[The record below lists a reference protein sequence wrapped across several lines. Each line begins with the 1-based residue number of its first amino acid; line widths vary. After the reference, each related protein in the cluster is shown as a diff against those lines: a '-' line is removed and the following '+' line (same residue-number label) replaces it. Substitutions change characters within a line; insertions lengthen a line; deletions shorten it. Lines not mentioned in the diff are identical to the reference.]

1 MAVSDLI
8 LRQAFIEYDRRDTD
22 QLLQH
27 YYTDQDGNYKL
38 SSKTHKTIMKYADK
52 IGEHPVSEKQGQ
64 PSRFGG
70 RRALR
75 TAFLVAVIAA
85 LLAITIFAIG
95 RYTSIFDNLNIHT
108 FSKGSEVTYNDTTE
122 QGYLKVRYSYI
133 PSGYK
138 VVEIEEDDLSSDI
151 LFMNESGYKITS
163 STIENDASIEIYNT
177 EGTEIREVTI
187 DGKQAMYIQAN
198 NANIL
203 SWISGE
209 YHTTLLGDNVP
220 INELIKMAETASASV
235 LCSLMTALKTML
247 VVCDGQ

>member
-52 IGEHPVSEKQGQ
+52 IGEHQASEKQGQ
-64 PSRFGG
+64 HSRFGG

-95 RYTSIFDNLNIHT
+95 RYTSIFDSLNIHT
-108 FSKGSEVTYNDTTE
+108 FSKGSEVTYNDTAE
-122 QGYLKVRYSYI
+122 QGYLKVRYSYV
-133 PSGYK
+133 PK
-138 VVEIEEDDLSSDI
+138 
-151 LFMNESGYKITS
+151 GYKIVAVEESELMSIIEYQNDKKESIYSETILNEGTIS
-163 STIENDASIEIYNT
+163 GINTEDTTMRECFIGNQPATYVEASTGNMLIWVSGRYNT
-177 EGTEIREVTI
+177 KI
-187 DGKQAMYIQAN
+187 
-198 NANIL
+198 
-203 SWISGE
+203 ISD
-209 YHTTLLGDNVP
+209 TVP
-220 INELIKMAETASASV
+220 VNELILMAES
-235 LCSLMTALKTML
+235 KHKKHFWEK
-247 VVCDGQ
+247 

>member
-52 IGEHPVSEKQGQ
+52 IGEHQASEKQGQ
-64 PSRFGG
+64 HSRLGG

-108 FSKGSEVTYNDTTE
+108 FSKGSEVTYNDTAE

-133 PSGYK
+133 PK
-138 VVEIEEDDLSSDI
+138 
-151 LFMNESGYKITS
+151 GYKIVAVEES
-163 STIENDASIEIYNT
+163 ELMSIIEYQNDKKESIYSETIFNEGTISGINT
-177 EGTEIREVTI
+177 EGTTMRECFIGNQPATYVEASTGNMLI
-187 DGKQAMYIQAN
+187 WVSGRYNTKI
-198 NANIL
+198 
-203 SWISGE
+203 ISD
-209 YHTTLLGDNVP
+209 TVP
-220 INELIKMAETASASV
+220 VNELILMAES
-235 LCSLMTALKTML
+235 KHRKHFWEK
-247 VVCDGQ
+247 

>member
-27 YYTDQDGNYKL
+27 YYNDQDGNYKL

-52 IGEHPVSEKQGQ
+52 IGEHQASEKQGQ
-64 PSRFGG
+64 HSRFGG

-95 RYTSIFDNLNIHT
+95 RYTSIFDSLNIHT
-108 FSKGSEVTYNDTTE
+108 FSKGSEVTYNDTAE

-133 PSGYK
+133 PK
-138 VVEIEEDDLSSDI
+138 
-151 LFMNESGYKITS
+151 GYKIVAVEES
-163 STIENDASIEIYNT
+163 ELMSIIEYQNDKKESIYSETIFNEGTISGINT
-177 EGTEIREVTI
+177 EGTTMRECFIGNQPATYVEASTGNMLI
-187 DGKQAMYIQAN
+187 WVSGRYNTKI
-198 NANIL
+198 
-203 SWISGE
+203 ISD
-209 YHTTLLGDNVP
+209 TVP
-220 INELIKMAETASASV
+220 VNELILMAES
-235 LCSLMTALKTML
+235 KHRKHFWEK
-247 VVCDGQ
+247 

>member
-95 RYTSIFDNLNIHT
+95 RYTSIFDSLNIHT
-108 FSKGSEVTYNDTTE
+108 FSKGSEVTYNDTAE
-122 QGYLKVRYSYI
+122 QGYLKVRYSYV
-133 PSGYK
+133 PK
-138 VVEIEEDDLSSDI
+138 
-151 LFMNESGYKITS
+151 GYKIVAVEES
-163 STIENDASIEIYNT
+163 ELMSIIEYQNDKKESIYSETILNEGTISGINT
-177 EGTEIREVTI
+177 EGTTMRECFIGNQPATYVEASTGNMLI
-187 DGKQAMYIQAN
+187 WVSGRYNTKI
-198 NANIL
+198 
-203 SWISGE
+203 ISD
-209 YHTTLLGDNVP
+209 TVP
-220 INELIKMAETASASV
+220 VNELILMAES
-235 LCSLMTALKTML
+235 KHRKHFWEK
-247 VVCDGQ
+247 

>member
-52 IGEHPVSEKQGQ
+52 IGEHQASEKQGQ
-64 PSRFGG
+64 HSRFGG

-95 RYTSIFDNLNIHT
+95 RYTSIFDSLNIHT
-108 FSKGSEVTYNDTTE
+108 FSKGSEVTYNDTAE

-133 PSGYK
+133 PK
-138 VVEIEEDDLSSDI
+138 
-151 LFMNESGYKITS
+151 GYKIVAVEES
-163 STIENDASIEIYNT
+163 ELMSIIEYQNDKKESIYSETIFNEGTISGINT
-177 EGTEIREVTI
+177 EGTTMRECFIGNQPATYVEASTGNMLI
-187 DGKQAMYIQAN
+187 WVSGRYNTKI
-198 NANIL
+198 
-203 SWISGE
+203 ISD
-209 YHTTLLGDNVP
+209 TVP
-220 INELIKMAETASASV
+220 VNELILMAES
-235 LCSLMTALKTML
+235 KHRKHFWEK
-247 VVCDGQ
+247 

>member
-1 MAVSDLI
+1 M
-8 LRQAFIEYDRRDTD
+8 
-22 QLLQH
+22 
-27 YYTDQDGNYKL
+27 
-38 SSKTHKTIMKYADK
+38 
-52 IGEHPVSEKQGQ
+52 
-64 PSRFGG
+64 
-70 RRALR
+70 
-75 TAFLVAVIAA
+75 
-85 LLAITIFAIG
+85 
-95 RYTSIFDNLNIHT
+95 
-108 FSKGSEVTYNDTTE
+108 
-122 QGYLKVRYSYI
+122 RYSYI

-209 YHTTLLGDNVP
+209 YHTTLLGDDVP
-220 INELIKMAETASASV
+220 INELIKMAESAHKKK
-235 LCSLMTALKTML
+235 LLEK
-247 VVCDGQ
+247 

>member
-27 YYTDQDGNYKL
+27 YYNDQDGNYKL

-52 IGEHPVSEKQGQ
+52 IGEHQASEKQGQ
-64 PSRFGG
+64 HSRLGG

-95 RYTSIFDNLNIHT
+95 RYTSIFDSLNIHT

-133 PSGYK
+133 PK
-138 VVEIEEDDLSSDI
+138 
-151 LFMNESGYKITS
+151 GYKIVAVEES
-163 STIENDASIEIYNT
+163 ELMSIIEYQNDKKESIYSETILNEGTISGINT
-177 EGTEIREVTI
+177 EGTTMRECFIGNQPATYVEASTGNMLI
-187 DGKQAMYIQAN
+187 WVSGRYNTKI
-198 NANIL
+198 
-203 SWISGE
+203 ISD
-209 YHTTLLGDNVP
+209 TVP
-220 INELIKMAETASASV
+220 VNELILMAES
-235 LCSLMTALKTML
+235 KHRKHFWEK
-247 VVCDGQ
+247 

>member
-52 IGEHPVSEKQGQ
+52 IGEHQASEKQGQ
-64 PSRFGG
+64 HSRFGG

-108 FSKGSEVTYNDTTE
+108 FSKGSEVTYNDTAE

-133 PSGYK
+133 PK
-138 VVEIEEDDLSSDI
+138 
-151 LFMNESGYKITS
+151 GYKIVAVEES
-163 STIENDASIEIYNT
+163 ELMSIIEYQNDKKESIYSETILNEGTISGINT
-177 EGTEIREVTI
+177 EGTTMRECFIGNQPATYVEASTGNMLI
-187 DGKQAMYIQAN
+187 WVSGRYNTKI
-198 NANIL
+198 
-203 SWISGE
+203 ISD
-209 YHTTLLGDNVP
+209 TVP
-220 INELIKMAETASASV
+220 VNELILMAES
-235 LCSLMTALKTML
+235 KHRKHFWEK
-247 VVCDGQ
+247 

>member
-95 RYTSIFDNLNIHT
+95 RYTSIFDSLNIHT
-108 FSKGSEVTYNDTTE
+108 FSKGSEVTYNDTAE

-133 PSGYK
+133 PK
-138 VVEIEEDDLSSDI
+138 
-151 LFMNESGYKITS
+151 GYKIVAVEES
-163 STIENDASIEIYNT
+163 ELMSIIEYQNDKKESIYSETIFNEGTISGINT
-177 EGTEIREVTI
+177 EGTTMRECFIGNQPATYVEASTGNMLI
-187 DGKQAMYIQAN
+187 WVSGRYNTKI
-198 NANIL
+198 
-203 SWISGE
+203 ISD
-209 YHTTLLGDNVP
+209 TVP
-220 INELIKMAETASASV
+220 VNELILMAES
-235 LCSLMTALKTML
+235 KHRKHFWEK
-247 VVCDGQ
+247 

>member
-52 IGEHPVSEKQGQ
+52 IGEHQASEKQGQ
-64 PSRFGG
+64 HSRFGG

-95 RYTSIFDNLNIHT
+95 RYTSIFDSLNIHT
-108 FSKGSEVTYNDTTE
+108 FSKGSEVTYNDTAE
-122 QGYLKVRYSYI
+122 QGYLKVRYSYV
-133 PSGYK
+133 PK
-138 VVEIEEDDLSSDI
+138 
-151 LFMNESGYKITS
+151 GYKIVAVEES
-163 STIENDASIEIYNT
+163 ELMSIIEYQNDKKESIYSETILNEGTISDINT
-177 EGTEIREVTI
+177 EGTTMRECFIGNQPATYVEASTGNMLI
-187 DGKQAMYIQAN
+187 WVSGRYNTKI
-198 NANIL
+198 
-203 SWISGE
+203 ISD
-209 YHTTLLGDNVP
+209 TVP
-220 INELIKMAETASASV
+220 VNELILMAES
-235 LCSLMTALKTML
+235 KHRKHFWEK
-247 VVCDGQ
+247 